1 MDSSHVLIQLRNEE
15 DFLHT
20 WARKGRSIAGS
31 IFRLF
36 KWTVDFNIHRE
47 SSIAPQWI
55 FLPGLPLHL
64 YRVDCLKILAS
75 RFGRY
80 LGTDH
85 VTLNRTRATGAR
97 ICVETDLRAEPVE
110 GFPIR
115 FPTRT
120 FSHEVKYEKLDF
132 YCNRCGRQGH
142 PEFACRVDQ
151 PKKVPGRKWTSEEK
165 GKAKMEWK
173 RKEMGTLEEK
183 QIEAG
188 KENMRSADI
197 VIKTDVRKEE
207 TDYAVDNSQNVEVL
221 PEGDHGETGNYSG
234 SQDREHAVEMN
245 DKELGEL
252 FIEHEQAQVL
262 RMWRSMMVGL
272 VINDEDV
279 EEERAINAGSDCEIS
294 EVRGDACD
302 QREKDYMSDTEINKI
317 ATGQGA
323 KRLTLRRGSKFWK
336 SIVDVLPEV
345 AANCQWKINEGNI
358 SFWFSHWMPNGPLC
372 NQVTNINQPGLRIY
386 DVCLES
392 GWDIER
398 LHELVGEEGIFT
410 SRSAWDMLS
419 IKAPDVH
426 WAQWVWNKAIPKR
439 VSVVMWKALSG
450 SLSVDS
456 SIRKV
461 GIAIASKCNCCLV
474 GHEENTDHVLSTGDF
489 ADEVWKKLSHYL
501 GLQWRSKQG
510 WWERVPL

>member
-1 MDSSHVLIQLRNEE
+1 MKFLVKRPNIDQIRLAVVKTWGLQETPIISFMDSSHVLIQLRNEE

-20 WARKGRSIAGS
+20 WARERRSIAGS
-31 IFRLF
+31 VFRLF
-36 KWTVDFNIHRE
+36 KWTVDFDIYRE
-47 SSIAPQWI
+47 SSTAPQWI

-85 VTLNRTRATGAR
+85 ETLNRTRATGAR

-110 GFPIR
+110 GFPMR

-120 FSHEVKYEKLDF
+120 YSQEVKYEKLDF

-151 PKKVPGRKWTSEEK
+151 PKQVRRRKRTREEK

-188 KENMRSADI
+188 KENMRSDDI

-207 TDYAVDNSQNVEVL
+207 TDYTVDNSRNVEVL

-252 FIEHEQAQVL
+252 FIEHEQAQVTIKNVEEHDGGAGMEL
-262 RMWRSMMVGL
+262 TVSASGELAARERLEPDNMGKPVNNQKDSVITP
-272 VINDEDV
+272 VVEAINDEDV
-279 EEERAINAGSDCEIS
+279 EEERAINVGSDCEIS

-317 ATGQGA
+317 ATGQGG
-323 KRLTLRRGSKFWK
+323 KRLTLSFSGARPLHSDQRMAMFAK
-336 SIVDVLPEV
+336 
-345 AANCQWKINEGNI
+345 KINLSGWLSNKGEGGKIWVFWRDDIRVEWIGASSQTLHGMVLKDNQKI
-358 SFWFSHWMPNGPLC
+358 VVSFIYAKCTALERRELWQELES
-372 NQVTNINQPGLRIY
+372 LRI
-386 DVCLES
+386 
-392 GWDIER
+392 G
-398 LHELVGEEGIFT
+398 
-410 SRSAWDMLS
+410 
-419 IKAPDVH
+419 
-426 WAQWVWNKAIPKR
+426 
-439 VSVVMWKALSG
+439 
-450 SLSVDS
+450 
-456 SIRKV
+456 
-461 GIAIASKCNCCLV
+461 
-474 GHEENTDHVLSTGDF
+474 
-489 ADEVWKKLSHYL
+489 
-501 GLQWRSKQG
+501 GL
-510 WWERVPL
+510 P